1 MLGISVVPLNLRRT
15 LESIP
20 LGLLQFVC
28 ETNNITTPGE
38 IQIECYNNS
47 TQSSK
52 KKNVGTIPNPNP
64 YKIHCKLIEE
74 EKKKGKKK
82 RGAGAGGSG
91 RQTLTQILRSCC
103 MRLNFLI
110 RFLTTSRLTK
120 GVTIVASTNNPAGA
134 ADHSRP
140 RALSLSLPLARA
152 GFLLGNPTTQSSDC
166 APPFKP

>member
-1 MLGISVVPLNLRRT
+1 
-15 LESIP
+15 
-20 LGLLQFVC
+20 
-28 ETNNITTPGE
+28 
-38 IQIECYNNS
+38 
-47 TQSSK
+47 
-52 KKNVGTIPNPNP
+52 
-64 YKIHCKLIEE
+64 
-74 EKKKGKKK
+74 
-82 RGAGAGGSG
+82 
-91 RQTLTQILRSCC
+91 LRSCC